1 MIRTKHLTDRFHKE
15 DLDILL
21 DFQNQSNQ
29 KIIFKQ
35 IKETTI
41 KDILPY
47 ENRIKRF
54 KELKTPKFKF
64 ARRLDTI
71 ERSASE
77 IFLGSRLS
85 NLDSCSNVTPL
96 KLFANYSRYN
106 SLPSLSKYS
115 SSTSNTSFSQK
126 NL

>member
-1 MIRTKHLTDRFHKE
+1 MNVTDRFHKE

-21 DFQNQSNQ
+21 DFQNQSTQ
-29 KIIFKQ
+29 KLIFKQ
-35 IKETTI
+35 IKDTTI

-54 KELKTPKFKF
+54 KELKSPKFKF
-64 ARRLDTI
+64 ARRLDTL

-77 IFLGSRLS
+77 IFSGSRLS

-96 KLFANYSRYN
+96 NLFENYSRYN
-106 SLPSLSKYS
+106 SLPSLPKYS
-115 SSTSNTSFSQK
+115 SSTSTT
-126 NL
+126 